1 MVHLYLLRKKWGIFF
16 WGGVTSRKECD
27 PQATWPKPVSVLFL
41 CWYYR
46 IFLVSFYQL
55 LAWPDR
61 NMLPHFFSTATIVPF
76 VLFFSVVLAKCL
88 EQAKSV
94 VVGRNTVSTMKANI
108 LKKKFSS
115 ILRNEN
121 HTIIKPYCQP
131 HCQFTNLHYGPE
143 MKNSRLNWMATLY
156 QQKPWVTTYV
166 NLVRK
171 YF

>member
-1 MVHLYLLRKKWGIFF
+1 MRSSSDLTQTCFPTFPLLVLSHFSCFVLPTACLTR
-16 WGGVTSRKECD
+16 
-27 PQATWPKPVSVLFL
+27 PKHAPS
-41 CWYYR
+41 
-46 IFLVSFYQL
+46 
-55 LAWPDR
+55 
-61 NMLPHFFSTATIVPF
+61 FFSTATIVPF
-76 VLFFSVVLAKCL
+76 VLFFSVVLTKCL

-94 VVGRNTVSTMKANI
+94 VVGRNTVSTMKVNI

>member
-16 WGGVTSRKECD
+16 GGVTSRKECD

-61 NMLPHFFSTATIVPF
+61 NMLPHFFSTAAIVPF

-94 VVGRNTVSTMKANI
+94 VVGRNTVSTMKVNI

-131 HCQFTNLHYGPE
+131 HCQFTNLQYGPE
-143 MKNSRLNWMATLY
+143 MKTRG
-156 QQKPWVTTYV
+156 
-166 NLVRK
+166 
-171 YF
+171 